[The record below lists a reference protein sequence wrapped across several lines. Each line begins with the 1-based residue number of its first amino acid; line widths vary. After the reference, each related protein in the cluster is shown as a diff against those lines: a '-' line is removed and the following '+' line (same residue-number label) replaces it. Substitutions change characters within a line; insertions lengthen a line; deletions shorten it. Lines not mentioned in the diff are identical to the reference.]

1 MKPQTNAFR
10 VDQANILL
18 IFVSLLVAY
27 YLPFALFL
35 FSYAVLGS
43 LHYLTEIFWLEKRNF
58 FVAKK
63 IEILPLVLLTI
74 LLSAAYLLSKNL
86 FLLDYF
92 NIKIETVYPCL
103 VFLFRHTL
111 FVAFGWAL
119 IAVAI
124 HKRKSRLVAVGAL
137 LLLGYWA
144 ADSNWYLL
152 IFSWLLPTLIH
163 VYLFTLIFM
172 IVGAARSRSIWG
184 VVAVWVFV
192 LGSILLVVIETDT
205 SLTLTETGKEA
216 YFSTDFK
223 SLGLILE
230 NISLYFFSF
239 FSGLENESV
248 FSDLGFQRL
257 IAFAYT
263 YHYLNWFSKVEIIA
277 WHRISTKQGVTIA
290 IIWSLSLALY
300 YYDLKIGMMALYFL
314 SLLHV
319 VLEFPLNVRSFEES
333 YKLLKIG
340 K

>member
-1 MKPQTNAFR
+1 
-10 VDQANILL
+10 
-18 IFVSLLVAY
+18 
-27 YLPFALFL
+27 
-35 FSYAVLGS
+35 
-43 LHYLTEIFWLEKRNF
+43 
-58 FVAKK
+58 
-63 IEILPLVLLTI
+63 
-74 LLSAAYLLSKNL
+74 
-86 FLLDYF
+86 
-92 NIKIETVYPCL
+92 
-103 VFLFRHTL
+103 
-111 FVAFGWAL
+111 
-119 IAVAI
+119 
-124 HKRKSRLVAVGAL
+124 
-137 LLLGYWA
+137 
-144 ADSNWYLL
+144 
-152 IFSWLLPTLIH
+152 
-163 VYLFTLIFM
+163 M